1 MSQQDELKILTPVG
15 MLGYGFDEALFWSA
29 VSDGVDAIICDSG
42 STDSGPARLALG
54 TMSGSR
60 EGYTA
65 ELEKFLL
72 AAHHFHVPVL
82 IGSAG
87 GDGANDHVDIF
98 VDIINEIV
106 TRLHLRPM
114 KVVKIYAEVS
124 KDIVQSEL
132 DAGRI
137 TPCGDAV
144 PELQQNDV
152 EDASRIVAQMGIEP
166 YLKAMEEHPDFDVI
180 IGGRS
185 YDPAPYAAF
194 CVHKGFPNL
203 DIAWHMGKIMECG
216 ALCAKPKSR
225 EALAI
230 VRHDSFDLRPL
241 NPSSRC
247 TAVSVAAHS
256 LYEKT
261 RPDILFGPGGSLY
274 LQDTTYEELPDNRTV
289 RVRGAKFVPLEQGQ
303 YTVKLEAARTRG
315 YHSCFFGGFTDPIL
329 ISQIDSFIR
338 TVKDHVAS
346 VCKFPYD
353 LKLTTYGTR
362 NQISMFSDTNH
373 GETLPPS
380 IAIHGDARAETQAQ
394 ATRVIHAAR
403 VGCMHGSYPG
413 QVATSGN
420 FAMPCAPLDIPMGR
434 VCEFC
439 IYHLM
444 PVDDPTALFHIS
456 ASVVDHN
463 SDEEPPALVIP
474 AYSPSGFP
482 HASVAKP
489 ENNVPRPTILS
500 PPAPPGMCYLGEF
513 ASVIRS
519 KNAGPYELTFDI
531 MFDSL
536 AKYFFAKTSGVLDVP
551 KFAELYG
558 IQISDIV
565 AAVWWEPAMALKVTV
580 KRPIVSGRFGETD
593 THGSCQHAKLL
604 RVLIPAMKDL
614 DE

>member
-1 MSQQDELKILTPVG
+1 MSTQELKILTPIG
-15 MLGYGFDEALFWSA
+15 MLGYGFDESLFWSA
-29 VSDGVDAIICDSG
+29 VSNGVDAIICDSG

-60 EGYTA
+60 EAYSA
-65 ELEKFLL
+65 EMEKFLL

-98 VDIINEIV
+98 VDIIDEIIA
-106 TRLHLRPM
+106 RLHLRPM

-124 KDIVQSEL
+124 KDIVRSEL
-132 DAGRI
+132 AAGRI
-137 TPCGDAV
+137 VPCGEAV
-144 PELQQNDV
+144 PQLQLDDV

-166 YLKAMEEHPDFDVI
+166 YLKAMEENPDFDVI

-194 CVHKGFPNL
+194 CVHKGFTNL

-230 VRHDSFDLRPL
+230 VRHDSFDIRPL

-247 TAVSVAAHS
+247 TAVSVAAHT

-261 RPDILFGPGGSLY
+261 RPDILLGPGGSLH
-274 LQDTTYEELPDNRTV
+274 LEDTTYEELPDNRTV
-289 RVRGAKFVPLEQGQ
+289 RVRGAKFIPVEQGQ

-329 ISQIDSFIR
+329 ISQVDSFIQ
-338 TVKDHVAS
+338 TVRDHVAM

-353 LKLTTYGTR
+353 LKLTTYGSR
-362 NQISMFSDTNH
+362 NEISMFADTNQ
-373 GETLPPS
+373 GALPPS

-403 VGCMHGSYPG
+403 VGCMHGSYLG

-444 PVDDPTALFHIS
+444 LVDDPTALFHIS
-456 ASVVDHN
+456 AEVIQHS
-463 SDEEPPALVIP
+463 SDEEPPELVIP
-474 AYSPSGFP
+474 AYAPKVQSSTDAKQENNLPRTTRLSPS
-482 HASVAKP
+482 S
-489 ENNVPRPTILS
+489 
-500 PPAPPGMCYLGEF
+500 PPGMRYLGEF

-536 AKYFFAKTSGVLDVP
+536 EKYFFAKSSGVLDVA
-551 KFAELYG
+551 KFAKLYD
-558 IQISDIV
+558 IEISDIV

-593 THGSCQHAKLL
+593 THGSCQHARLL
-604 RVLIPAMKDL
+604 RVLIPAMEHVPVD
-614 DE
+614 D

>member
-1 MSQQDELKILTPVG
+1 MQHELKILTPIG

-60 EGYTA
+60 DGYAA

-87 GDGANDHVDIF
+87 GDGANAHVDVF
-98 VDIINEIV
+98 VDIIHEIV
-106 TRLHLRPM
+106 ARLHLRPM

-124 KDIVQSEL
+124 KDVVREEL

-137 TPCGDAV
+137 VSCGEAV
-144 PELQQNDV
+144 PELQRSDV
-152 EDASRIVAQMGIEP
+152 EDASRIVAQMGMES
-166 YLKAMEEHPDFDVI
+166 YLKAMDEHPDFDVI

-194 CVHKGFPNL
+194 CVHKGFTNL

-230 VRHDSFDLRPL
+230 VRHDSFDIRPL

-247 TAVSVAAHS
+247 TAVSVAAHT

-261 RPDILFGPGGSLY
+261 RPDLLVGPGGSLH
-274 LQDTTYEELPDNRTV
+274 LNDTTYEELPDNRTV
-289 RVRGAKFVPLEQGQ
+289 RVRGAKFVPVEQGG
-303 YTVKLEAARTRG
+303 YTVKLEAARTHG

-329 ISQIDSFIR
+329 VAQIDPFIQ
-338 TVKDHVAS
+338 TVRDHVAS
-346 VCKFPYD
+346 VCKFEYD
-353 LKLTTYGTR
+353 LKLTTYGAR
-362 NQISMFSDTNH
+362 NEIS
-373 GETLPPS
+373 
-380 IAIHGDARAETQAQ
+380 I
-394 ATRVIHAAR
+394 TRVIHAAR
-403 VGCMHGSYPG
+403 VGCMHGSYLG

-444 PVDDPTALFHIS
+444 PVDDPTALFPIF
-456 ASVVDHN
+456 AETTQHN
-463 SDEEPPALVIP
+463 SDGEPPALVIP
-474 AYSPSGFP
+474 AYSPRGFQS
-482 HASVAKP
+482 ASYAEH
-489 ENNVPRPTILS
+489 ENNLLRPTILS
-500 PPAPPGMCYLGEF
+500 PPAPPGMRYLGEF

-536 AKYFFAKTSGVLDVP
+536 AKYFFAKSSGVLDVS
-551 KFAELYG
+551 KFAELYA
-558 IQISDIV
+558 IKVSDIV

-593 THGSCQHAKLL
+593 THGSCQHAGLL
-604 RVLIPAMKDL
+604 RVLIPAM
-614 DE
+614 EEA